1 RNTEPAAALLVNPS
15 QECSMKRQSRVFS
28 FVASICCIC
37 GCTDSPSGPYARAL
51 EPAGKASLSAVKL
64 WEANAAAN
72 WTDEATSLAARR
84 NVNVA
89 RVFTYLSLAQLRAA

>member
-1 RNTEPAAALLVNPS
+1 
-15 QECSMKRQSRVFS
+15 MKRHSRIFS
-28 FVASICCIC
+28 SVASIMFCVC
-37 GCTDSPSGPYARAL
+37 GCTDSTSGPYARAL
-51 EPAGKASLSAVKL
+51 QPAGKASLAAVKL
-64 WEANAAAN
+64 WEGNAAAN